1 MALIDLSDWL
11 DRFGAASS
19 RGVTPSEVEAI
30 RIVAHE
36 MEASQPL
43 RKEAAPEPLRV
54 RWSRLWRRSFRRL
67 GRQPRGAT

>member
-11 DRFGAASS
+11 DRSGAASS

-36 MEASQPL
+36 MESCSAT
-43 RKEAAPEPLRV
+43 RKEAAPKPFRV
-54 RWSRLWRRSFRRL
+54 RWSRLWRRAFRRL